1 MSGAGQ
7 GNPGCGLQHLV
18 LRPVVPEVAVFR
30 GDAAVGLH
38 DLRRVQPYVPAC
50 LPRRPVVESFGSTEE
65 AFNATQSLLNLRH
78 AFISAAGGFSHIF
91 AEAPQKRRTAVTT
104 ERRGL

>member
-1 MSGAGQ
+1 
-7 GNPGCGLQHLV
+7 
-18 LRPVVPEVAVFR
+18 
-30 GDAAVGLH
+30 
-38 DLRRVQPYVPAC
+38 
-50 LPRRPVVESFGSTEE
+50 VVESFGSTEE